1 MNKAIGFALFVA
13 GAAIGSV
20 ATWYYIDKKYE
31 EKYKQIAQEEIESVK
46 EVFAKNA
53 SAHKDDETA
62 PDEQSVEEKAE
73 MAREKPSVAEYAKI
87 LAKKGYSTNYSNA
100 PIMVEDD
107 EEEEEKS
114 DDPGEEPGKYF
125 GDENA
130 QPYVI
135 APEQFAELDGY
146 DQISLTYYSDH
157 ILADDDDRIMEDVE
171 GTVGFESLTHFGE
184 YEDDSV
190 YVRNDRLKVDYE
202 ILRDE
207 RKYSDVI
214 KKKPYLKED

>member
-1 MNKAIGFALFVA
+1 MNKVTGFVLFVA

-20 ATWYYIDKKYE
+20 ATWYYTNKKCE

-53 SAHKDDETA
+53 SAHKDEETS

-87 LAKKGYSTNYSNA
+87 LAKKGYNTNYSNA

-107 EEEEEKS
+107 EEQS

-135 APEQFAELDGY
+135 APEQFAELDEY
-146 DQISLTYYSDH
+146 DRISLTYYADH

>member
-1 MNKAIGFALFVA
+1 MNKAAGFVIFAA
-13 GAAIGSV
+13 GAAIGSAV
-20 ATWYYIDKKYE
+20 TWYYAKKKYE
-31 EKYKQIAQEEIESVK
+31 QIAQEEIDSVK

-53 SAHKDDETA
+53 SAHHENDIPEDDKA
-62 PDEQSVEEKAE
+62 QEKAE
-73 MAREKPSVAEYAKI
+73 MAREKPSVAEYAKK
-87 LAKKGYSTNYSNA
+87 LSKAGYTNYSNS
-100 PIMVEDD
+100 IMVDDD
-107 EEEEEKS
+107 EEQTS

-125 GDENA
+125 GDKDA

-146 DQISLTYYSDH
+146 DQISLTYYADH
-157 ILADDDDRIMEDVE
+157 ILADDNDQLLEDVE

-214 KKKPYLKED
+214 KTKPYLKEV

>member
-1 MNKAIGFALFVA
+1 MSKVTGFALFVA
-13 GAAIGSV
+13 GTAIGSAV
-20 ATWYYIDKKYE
+20 TWYYAKQKYE
-31 EKYKQIAQEEIESVK
+31 QIAREEIESVK

-53 SAHKDDETA
+53 HHTDDISS
-62 PDEQSVEEKAE
+62 DEKTVEEKAE
-73 MAREKPSVAEYAKI
+73 IARDKPSVAEYAKK
-87 LAKKGYSTNYSNA
+87 LSKEGYTNYSNA

-107 EEEEEKS
+107 EEQQS
-114 DDPGEEPGKYF
+114 DDPGEEPGRYF
-125 GDENA
+125 GDKDAE
-130 QPYVI
+130 PYVI
-135 APEQFAELDGY
+135 APEQFAELDDY
-146 DQISLTYYSDH
+146 DRISLTYYSDH
-157 ILADDDDRIMEDVE
+157 ILADDNDQPLEDVE

-214 KKKPYLKED
+214 KTKPYLKED